1 MLKTD
6 FSNILQNH
14 LCIPAKFKGNLDLQ
28 THAKCNN
35 IYGVFDM
42 ATHQTFSH
50 SGRKH
55 IRLLVLVYL
64 IIRNK
69 WKSAVISVK
78 VGLST
83 SNCVGGELES
93 GSWRPL
99 HFFLL
104 FFPTSLLLFS
114 FTVLSLPAV
123 IDLFLLRFP
132 SMLLF
137 PVPVTFHT
145 FLLWYRGY
153 CQACGRVCKGCVD
166 QREHRLRKARGS
178 VTGEE
183 AMWGE

>member
-1 MLKTD
+1 M
-6 FSNILQNH
+6 QNAIFYMVF
-14 LCIPAKFKGNLDLQ
+14 LTWPPTKLLPIVEGN
-28 THAKCNN
+28 
-35 IYGVFDM
+35 
-42 ATHQTFSH
+42 
-50 SGRKH
+50 

-104 FFPTSLLLFS
+104 FSYFPIAFLFYRFVS
-114 FTVLSLPAV
+114 ACCHRSLPSYLPFHALVPSSSHIPHLAADDRQAGSENVTEV
-123 IDLFLLRFP
+123 I
-132 SMLLF
+132 
-137 PVPVTFHT
+137 
-145 FLLWYRGY
+145 LWYRGY
-153 CQACGRVCKGCVD
+153 CQARGRVCKGCVD